1 MKVKVIK
8 NHLGEGVFPTFE
20 KGTEV
25 TVKETCTHFLH
36 WYACEIAGYQT
47 YIPSIFVSEG
57 KLTRNYN
64 PTELIQ
70 NEGDIVEVQEIIYA
84 WLIATN
90 EKGVTGWLPAE
101 IVVSV
106 NEGK

>member
-8 NHLGEGVFPTFE
+8 NHSGEGIFPTFE

-25 TVKETCTHFLH
+25 MVKEACTHFLH
-36 WYACEIAGYQT
+36 WYACKIAGYQT

-70 NEGDIVEVQEIIYA
+70 NEGDIVEVQEIVYA